1 MTLGVGISAHL
12 QYQDVTVAHHVQGL
26 FAAPLLRLSASPRSN
41 RNLPSRPLD
50 DLYQHLLALFDAEMA
65 IMPIELVAVS
75 VEVADRSGPLKVDLD
90 AFAHF
95 LEGNE
100 NFVDFLA
107 WGDCQPPESPS
118 CIPAGPCSWL
128 SPLPAPAYR
137 SDRACC
143 RRTNRARS
151 RRSRPSASGISCSS
165 SFRAA
170 GPAENARYLPRRPV
184 RPPR

>member
-1 MTLGVGISAHL
+1 MTLGSIRSPITFRGFSP
-12 QYQDVTVAHHVQGL
+12 
-26 FAAPLLRLSASPRSN
+26 PLLRLSACPRSN

-50 DLYQHLLALFDAEMA
+50 DLDQHLLALFDAEMA

-107 WGDCQPPESPS
+107 WGIVNRRNLLRVYQRVRALSFLHCQRQRTDL
-118 CIPAGPCSWL
+118 IVRVAGEQIERVLVGRAHQLLEFLVARASERRGRL
-128 SPLPAPAYR
+128 KMLDTFRDVR
-137 SDRACC
+137 SDRLDEL
-143 RRTNRARS
+143 
-151 RRSRPSASGISCSS
+151 
-165 SFRAA
+165 SF
-170 GPAENARYLPRRPV
+170 GV
-184 RPPR
+184 